1 MDVSN
6 FTSNNQSEYEL
17 SLFASDMYHVC
28 IYKTS
33 ITTTGS
39 MYFEKTY
46 LISILT
52 QNKKRYTVYN
62 GIYYTLNKNT
72 WTSQCRKWN
81 SIICRDGKLYQLGSK
96 FIKKEKKKNTGSFRF
111 KAMNSHIYSIHRE
124 VSLKSSFCFLV
135 S

>member
-28 IYKTS
+28 IYKAS

-39 MYFEKTY
+39 MYFEETY
-46 LISILT
+46 LLSILT
-52 QNKKRYTVYN
+52 KIKKCYTVYN

-72 WTSQCRKWN
+72 
-81 SIICRDGKLYQLGSK
+81 
-96 FIKKEKKKNTGSFRF
+96 
-111 KAMNSHIYSIHRE
+111 
-124 VSLKSSFCFLV
+124 
-135 S
+135 